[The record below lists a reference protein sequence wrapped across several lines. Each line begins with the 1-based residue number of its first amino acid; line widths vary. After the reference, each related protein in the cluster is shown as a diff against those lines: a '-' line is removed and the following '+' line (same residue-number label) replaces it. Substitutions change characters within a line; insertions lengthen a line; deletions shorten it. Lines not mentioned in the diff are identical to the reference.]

1 MELSQLNLLGAATQD
16 DNQTKVV
23 VQMKDLNTGNLWM
36 WERGK
41 FMNRRFM
48 MQEMYTKYLE
58 ENDDWKNIKT
68 DEVIHLN

>member
-1 MELSQLNLLGAATQD
+1 
-16 DNQTKVV
+16 
-23 VQMKDLNTGNLWM
+23 MKDLNTGNLWM

-58 ENDDWKNIKT
+58 ENDDWKNVKK
-68 DEVIHLN
+68 DEV

>member
-1 MELSQLNLLGAATQD
+1 MYDSQLNLLGAATQD

-23 VQMKDLNTGNLWM
+23 IQMKDLNTGNLWM

-58 ENDDWKNIKT
+58 ENDDWKNVKK
-68 DEVIHLN
+68 DEV